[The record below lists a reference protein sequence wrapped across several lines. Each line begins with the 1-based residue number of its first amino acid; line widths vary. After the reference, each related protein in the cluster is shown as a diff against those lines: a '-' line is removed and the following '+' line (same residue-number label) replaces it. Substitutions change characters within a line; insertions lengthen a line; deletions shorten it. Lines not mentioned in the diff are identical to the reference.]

1 MSDMAPTIVTHAC
14 VHALLVT
21 ALVVAL
27 LREYGSATSLD
38 HVTIAYNYIVSL
50 QWPLFDRKP

>member
-1 MSDMAPTIVTHAC
+1 MSDMAPTIVTHAS

-21 ALVVAL
+21 ALVEVL
-27 LREYGSATSLD
+27 LREYGRATSLD
-38 HVTIAYNYIVSL
+38 HVTIAYNCIVSL